1 MSRWDDTRP
10 LLWAPATISSEQ
22 HFPPFGLAPKGH
34 WVISEDVFD
43 GQNSWGGHAAGFL
56 ASRDQDAA
64 NPLQF
69 SGQPQDK
76 DYLNVPG
83 AEVEKLHLRTLC

>member
-1 MSRWDDTRP
+1 MGTSNNVLRT
-10 LLWAPATISSEQ
+10 AFS
-22 HFPPFGLAPKGH
+22 PFGLAPKGH

-83 AEVEKLHLRTLC
+83 AEVEKLHLRTSAHPHKRSV